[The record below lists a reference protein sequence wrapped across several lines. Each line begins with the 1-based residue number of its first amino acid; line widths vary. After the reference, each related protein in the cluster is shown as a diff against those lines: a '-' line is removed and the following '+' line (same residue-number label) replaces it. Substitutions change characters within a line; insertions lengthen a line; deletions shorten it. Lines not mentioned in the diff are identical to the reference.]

1 MAHFDKDEFEKSL
14 ENYRT
19 GWNDIADPIA
29 EIRRLRGANEDKDFE
44 PQDKPYPID
53 RVSIPTVRYVR

>member
-1 MAHFDKDEFEKSL
+1 MERFDIDEFERSL

-29 EIRRLRGANEDKDFE
+29 EIRRLRGENKNKGFE
-44 PQDKPYPID
+44 PYKEGDAK
-53 RVSIPTVRYVR
+53 